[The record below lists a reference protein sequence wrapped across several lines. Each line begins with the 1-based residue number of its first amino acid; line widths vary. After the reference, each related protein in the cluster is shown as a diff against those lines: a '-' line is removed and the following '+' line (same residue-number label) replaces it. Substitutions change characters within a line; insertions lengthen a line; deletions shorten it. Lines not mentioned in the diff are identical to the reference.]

1 VVWEIGDKLTS
12 NCGCCRT
19 AFHAVPKSRLT
30 LVGSAGTMVHLR
42 LFSSMGLG
50 VDTGGPK
57 VSCEFF
63 LIMASKSL
71 FDLGHS
77 FALCGDCWPLLLP
90 LVLASLLLEI
100 ALCRVALGFDPRR
113 LLVSGR
119 AGGVTCGGSGDTKL
133 LPVASGKNALYVRR
147 SSIKEP
153 EVIAPPPPKSS
164 SYEVILTSAG
174 PAPKDAQAFGV
185 GSRKEVNMGFEAM
198 VWYGIPPPLKV
209 AEFGDDPLVTPGKA
223 LNMLSQDRSLPFVGP
238 FAVALVVGGGEIPK
252 PLRESLALNAS
263 KRWMSGVALLVG
275 GVGFCVKTGSVGD
288 CDD

>member
-1 VVWEIGDKLTS
+1 VARRARTDSGLGRMGDKLTS

-42 LFSSMGLG
+42 PLSSMGMG

-63 LIMASKSL
+63 LIIASKSL

-100 ALCRVALGFDPRR
+100 ALFRARPELDPGR

-119 AGGVTCGGSGDTKL
+119 AGGVTCCGRGDIKL
-133 LPVASGKNALYVRR
+133 LPVGSGKN
-147 SSIKEP
+147 
-153 EVIAPPPPKSS
+153 
-164 SYEVILTSAG
+164 
-174 PAPKDAQAFGV
+174 D
-185 GSRKEVNMGFEAM
+185 
-198 VWYGIPPPLKV
+198 
-209 AEFGDDPLVTPGKA
+209 
-223 LNMLSQDRSLPFVGP
+223 
-238 FAVALVVGGGEIPK
+238 
-252 PLRESLALNAS
+252 
-263 KRWMSGVALLVG
+263 
-275 GVGFCVKTGSVGD
+275 
-288 CDD
+288 

>member
-1 VVWEIGDKLTS
+1 MCERRREGRERTVVWEMGDELTS

-42 LFSSMGLG
+42 PLSSMGLG

-57 VSCEFF
+57 VSCELF

-100 ALCRVALGFDPRR
+100 ALFSVAPEIDPGR

-119 AGGVTCGGSGDTKL
+119 AGGVTCCGDTKL
-133 LPVASGKNALYVRR
+133 FPVGSGKNALNVRR
-147 SSIKEP
+147 SSIKEFSP
-153 EVIAPPPPKSS
+153 WLEGIAPPPPKSS
-164 SYEVILTSAG
+164 SYEFILTSTG

-185 GSRKEVNMGFEAM
+185 GSRKDVNMGFEAM
-198 VWYGIPPPLKV
+198 V
-209 AEFGDDPLVTPGKA
+209 
-223 LNMLSQDRSLPFVGP
+223 
-238 FAVALVVGGGEIPK
+238 
-252 PLRESLALNAS
+252 
-263 KRWMSGVALLVG
+263 
-275 GVGFCVKTGSVGD
+275 
-288 CDD
+288 